1 MKTLANEPVIGLT
14 DEGRA
19 QMRAEVA
26 GHVAGMLE
34 ALLID
39 WQVDPNTQGTPERIA
54 RLMVDEAM
62 KGRYDER
69 PRITVFPNTR
79 KLDELYTVGPI
90 AVRSLC
96 SHHLVPIVG
105 SAWIGVIPG
114 DSLMGLSKFARL
126 TDWIM
131 SRPQIQEEAAVMLAD
146 EIEGLIHPRGLGV
159 MIKAQHLCMTWR
171 GAKEPKAEMTTSILR
186 GILRESP
193 AARSEF
199 LDAIKGSGF
208 QS

>member
-1 MKTLANEPVIGLT
+1 MKTLANEPVEGLS
-14 DEGRA
+14 DADRA

-26 GHVAGMLE
+26 RHVSAMLE
-34 ALLID
+34 ALRID
-39 WQVDPNTQGTPERIA
+39 WEVDPNTRGTPDRIA
-54 RLMVDEAM
+54 RMMVDEAM

-69 PRITVFPNTR
+69 PRVTVFPNTR

-105 SAWIGVIPG
+105 RAWIGVIPG
-114 DSLMGLSKFARL
+114 EKLMGLSKFARL

-131 SRPQIQEEAAVMLAD
+131 CRPQIQEEAAVQLAD
-146 EIEGLIHPRGLGV
+146 EIEGLITPRGLGV
-159 MIKAQHLCMTWR
+159 MIKARHLCMTWR
-171 GAKEPKAEMTTSILR
+171 GAKEPDSEMTTSILR

-193 AARSEF
+193 AARAEF

-208 QS
+208 QR